1 VAALALAAAR
11 PVVVEVGVEAAPV
24 RQVVEVQALV
34 QLPVLVEEAP
44 VLLQLLLRL
53 LLLFRLPLR
62 LRRAAEVADKPVLV
76 EVVRAA
82 VEVGAAEAERLRLAA
97 VFVRV
102 PQFPAWRSSM
112 PCSQLVP
119 IPM

>member
-1 VAALALAAAR
+1 VAAH
-11 PVVVEVGVEAAPV
+11 PVVEAAVEAAPV

-62 LRRAAEVADKPVLV
+62 PLRAVAVADRPVRV

-82 VEVGAAEAERLRLAA
+82 VQVGAAEAGRLRLAA

-102 PQFPAWRSSM
+102 RQFPAWRSSM